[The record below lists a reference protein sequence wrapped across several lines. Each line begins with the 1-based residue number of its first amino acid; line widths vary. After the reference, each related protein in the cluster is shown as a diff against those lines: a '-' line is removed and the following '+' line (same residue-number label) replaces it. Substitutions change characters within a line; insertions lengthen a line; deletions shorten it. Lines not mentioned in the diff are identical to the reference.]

1 MLKTVPSMP
10 MAKLKNVVF
19 LKLVKVKHIENE
31 KLNLQVIP
39 IPMPRT
45 ISPNTRKMIARVLA
59 NSGPTLDTFL
69 QEKHAH

>member
-1 MLKTVPSMP
+1 MKH
-10 MAKLKNVVF
+10 AK
-19 LKLVKVKHIENE
+19 NE

-69 QEKHAH
+69 QIKYT